1 MSFRTALRN
10 GFSNSCVCPTS
21 SPAMLSGAS
30 HVVANCNLRRP
41 VLQSSQGSQDRSYC
55 VKASASPSPSGE
67 PSANRGPQAPHAY
80 APARELNRPA
90 DLPLI
95 SGTDDIWGNDSE
107 SDSDVASY
115 FVIDVE
121 DVVDSGL
128 QYEAPIEFV
137 IAPVKDEIEA
147 VFDGNLQASTSQ
159 VDAGVRARAVAYEEF
174 VAPVK
179 REIKRLRK
187 RLTSTKPDEN
197 GFDVMMPIV
206 RLFEADGKYLRPT
219 IVLLVAR
226 ATAHCTG
233 LRDLTNMH
241 RILASITEK
250 IHAASLIHDDIVDDA
265 EVRRGVASA
274 QKLVGNRTACFAG
287 DYLFGQASFELGQ
300 LDNPLVIRY
309 MSHVI
314 RDFALGEKRQKWADW
329 NINVKL
335 EDYLGKSF
343 KKTASI
349 MANSCRSAAVMS
361 GASQEIQD
369 AVYTYAGYL
378 GMAFQLVDDILD
390 YTVPEEETGKP
401 QGQDLKSG
409 NLTAPALFALQT
421 QTYGSEL
428 APLITE
434 AFFSEP
440 RLRDRAL
447 ELVLQSGGIEKSRQ
461 LARKYA
467 DAALDA
473 LKILPDSP
481 ERRALEVGVEYV
493 LTRRK

>member
-1 MSFRTALRN
+1 MLDSGN
-10 GFSNSCVCPTS
+10 GSDT
-21 SPAMLSGAS
+21 
-30 HVVANCNLRRP
+30 
-41 VLQSSQGSQDRSYC
+41 
-55 VKASASPSPSGE
+55 
-67 PSANRGPQAPHAY
+67 
-80 APARELNRPA
+80 
-90 DLPLI
+90 
-95 SGTDDIWGNDSE
+95 DSE
-107 SDSDVASY
+107 VASY
-115 FVIDVE
+115 FELDAE
-121 DVVDSGL
+121 DVVDTGL

-137 IAPVKDEIEA
+137 IAPVKDEIKA
-147 VFDGNLQASTSQ
+147 SFDGHRRPSALA
-159 VDAGVRARAVAYEEF
+159 VDAGVRWRAVTYEEF

-179 REIKRLRK
+179 QEITRLRS
-187 RLTSTKPDEN
+187 RLTSRKPDNNE
-197 GFDVMMPIV
+197 FDIMIPIV
-206 RLFEADGKYLRPT
+206 KLFEAEGKYLRPT

-226 ATAHCTG
+226 ATAHCSG
-233 LRDLTNMH
+233 KRDLTNRH

-265 EVRRGVASA
+265 DVRRGVASA

-300 LDNPLVIRY
+300 LDDPLVIRY

-314 RDFALGEKRQKWADW
+314 RDFALGEKRQKEADW
-329 NINVKL
+329 DVSVTL

-361 GASQEIQD
+361 GASHAIQN

-421 QTYGSEL
+421 KEQGREL
-428 APLITE
+428 APLISE

-447 ELVLQSGGIEKSRQ
+447 ELVLESGGIEKSRQ

-467 DAALDA
+467 DAALEA
-473 LKILPDSP
+473 LKILPDTP
-481 ERRALEVGVEYV
+481 ERRALEMGVEYV
-493 LTRRK
+493 LARRK